1 VAASRRLAAPVA
13 AGPKAW
19 DFRLTHRSEGAL
31 KTLGLIT
38 AALAVLALS
47 GCSTLGC
54 GGAANSRAEA
64 GACSTHISFLR
75 QRSAAHA
82 WSPN

>member
-1 VAASRRLAAPVA
+1 VAASRRLEAPVA
-13 AGPKAW
+13 GRAKAW

-31 KTLGLIT
+31 KTLGLIA

-47 GCSTLGC
+47 GCAALGC

-64 GACSTHISFLR
+64 GGCGTHISFL
-75 QRSAAHA
+75 H
-82 WSPN
+82 